1 MGCTQTLAGG
11 AICRKLQWVCLKIRA
26 WPIKSSVISSASGFP
41 RNDVRILGE
50 SLDMAGSGV
59 MGIPNIDFEVSLNR
73 DLRGIGAS
81 GPEAEAY
88 LKGVRRGGVLVFA
101 SGSDERID
109 AAAEIMNRHRPI
121 EVEEL
126 TGGKLNLPS
135 TTGENVTPTH
145 AGSVQ
150 TGRVRQSGSGARV
163 FAW

>member
-1 MGCTQTLAGG
+1 MPKTAVGLFENPDLADQVV
-11 AICRKLQWVCLKIRA
+11 RDLE
-26 WPIKSSVISSASGFP
+26 ASGFP
-41 RNDVRILGE
+41 EKDVRILSE
-50 SLDMAGSGV
+50 SLDMPSSGA

-73 DLRGIGAS
+73 DLRKIGAS

-88 LKGVRRGGVLVFA
+88 VKGVRRGGVLVFA
-101 SGSDERID
+101 SGSNERID
-109 AAAEIMNRHRPI
+109 AGAEIMNRHSPI
-121 EVEEL
+121 AVEEL
-126 TGGKLNLPS
+126 TGGELDLPS